1 MNRRQTLRA
10 LSFAAIA
17 LPTASF
23 AQTGERAAEDEH
35 MRATLD
41 AGKTSLET
49 SRIALSKATDPA
61 VKRFAQLELA
71 EQETLAEVFAPRI
84 DRSQAAQPKIDAEAK
99 AAIDRVHAQQAGP
112 AFDKV
117 FLTEQMEGHRK
128 LLAIQEAYLEKG
140 RDPHQRGLA
149 LLIRGQVKE
158 HILDLEL
165 IQKEKA

>member
-35 MRATLD
+35 MRATLGRRKD
-41 AGKTSLET
+41 LARNQPVSRSPRPPTRRSSASRSLNRR
-49 SRIALSKATDPA
+49 SR
-61 VKRFAQLELA
+61 KRWRRF
-71 EQETLAEVFAPRI
+71 FAPRI

-117 FLTEQMEGHRK
+117 FL
-128 LLAIQEAYLEKG
+128 
-140 RDPHQRGLA
+140 
-149 LLIRGQVKE
+149 
-158 HILDLEL
+158 
-165 IQKEKA
+165 